1 MIFDTEFFDSL
12 TEENIRM
19 VIKHDG
25 AGVSYCFSIP
35 DYDLVVIQLMPYHAI
50 IQLRAEVSAVVVF
63 GDKISA
69 LVAERDK
76 LLEGIAW
83 G

>member
-1 MIFDTEFFDSL
+1 LIFDTEFFDSL
-12 TEENIRM
+12 TEDGIRM

-35 DYDLVVIQLMPYHAI
+35 EYDLVVIQVLPYPHI
-50 IQLRAEVSAVVVF
+50 IQLRADVSAVAVF
-63 GDKISA
+63 GDKIEA

-76 LLEGIAW
+76 MGIAW

>member
-12 TEENIRM
+12 TEERIRM

-25 AGVSYCFSIP
+25 AGVSYCFSMP
-35 DYDLVVIQLMPYHAI
+35 DYDLVAIQVMPYPHI
-50 IQLRAEVSAVVVF
+50 IQLRADVSAVAVF
-63 GDKISA
+63 GDKIES
-69 LVAERDK
+69 LIKEREK
-76 LLEGIAW
+76 MGIAW

>member
-1 MIFDTEFFDSL
+1 MIFDDEFFDSL
-12 TEENIRM
+12 TEEHIRM

-35 DYDLVVIQLMPYHAI
+35 EYDLVVIQILPYPHI
-50 IQLRAEVSAVVVF
+50 IQLRADVSAMAVF
-63 GDKISA
+63 GDKINS
-69 LVAERDK
+69 LIVKREQ
-76 LLEGIAW
+76 LEFAW